1 MAARFLQHLRIFVD
15 LAAHDRAKSRHQVA
29 AQAPAADDNA
39 EALSDHADGSMAGHV
54 LGCNDD
60 QWCLPFS
67 IGLRSSPARDCN
79 MRPRRFA
86 RRRANQFPAF
96 PQAAPRSGIFNAT
109 MSCAEKL
116 IS

>member
-86 RRRANQFPAF
+86 STGKSVARI
-96 PQAAPRSGIFNAT
+96 SGKPMPSASSYDRK
-109 MSCAEKL
+109 MPCAEKL